1 MVQGFYVKF
10 KPRFSFILAHY
21 LAIRKEMVNLAHRL
35 GEQFNTKQRWWDK
48 DKSKKLVSDQIPLF
62 SCNSSKMIST
72 YCEFGI
78 KLKIFHKMVDGS
90 LQLFLHTA
98 SKGFQRIRQFSK
110 RGKMILVCHIRGDL
124 TK

>member
-1 MVQGFYVKF
+1 MEKWVDVDYGWSV
-10 KPRFSFILAHY
+10 ILN
-21 LAIRKEMVNLAHRL
+21 EC
-35 GEQFNTKQRWWDK
+35 KQLPFLYGSALHKVGCWLN
-48 DKSKKLVSDQIPLF
+48 SKI
-62 SCNSSKMIST
+62 IST
-72 YCEFGI
+72 NCEVGI

-124 TK
+124 TKQGKPKNLTKPRPKLAMY